1 MKHLSILLAL
11 LLATNAA
18 FAQNAEP
25 TRDAT
30 PEPAPGPAQATSAET
45 PADGEASEGKAPAT
59 GKEQRKAK
67 SKKKDSKKEEA
78 ETKTEEAETK
88 TETSKDIT
96 PYPFDTCI
104 VTGNVLGSMGDP
116 ITFVHEK
123 QEIKVCCKPCEEKF
137 RKNPGKYLPKLTP
150 KE

>member
-59 GKEQRKAK
+59 AKEQGKAK
-67 SKKKDSKKEEA
+67 SKKKDTKKEEA
-78 ETKTEEAETK
+78 EAKTEK
-88 TETSKDIT
+88 TEASRDIT
-96 PYPFDTCI
+96 PYPVDTGI

-116 ITFVHEK
+116 VNFVHEK